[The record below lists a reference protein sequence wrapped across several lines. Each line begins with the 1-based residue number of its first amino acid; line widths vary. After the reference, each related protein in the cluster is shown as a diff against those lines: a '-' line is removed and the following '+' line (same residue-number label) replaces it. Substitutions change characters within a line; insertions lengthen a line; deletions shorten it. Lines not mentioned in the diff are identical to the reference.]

1 MWPPRAR
8 RYLKNT
14 DPALAGTNY
23 SASSKTAPASDTPAR
38 SHLTPA
44 RSKRE
49 SAPGQRPNSDKPED
63 GFVIHIHPLFMTQMD
78 RVAHLAL
85 YQLVVVNYGE
95 FASSDDAE
103 VFGAAALGITREEY
117 YQGLC
122 EMADLLE
129 GQPVSCGV

>member
-1 MWPPRAR
+1 
-8 RYLKNT
+8 
-14 DPALAGTNY
+14 
-23 SASSKTAPASDTPAR
+23 
-38 SHLTPA
+38 
-44 RSKRE
+44 
-49 SAPGQRPNSDKPED
+49 
-63 GFVIHIHPLFMTQMD
+63 MTQMD

-85 YQLVVVNYGE
+85 YQLVVVNCGE